1 MKLRFF
7 IIIIVTMFSSTF
19 VMGENYTCTDE
30 LRTGIFK
37 EKEKW
42 TSKEIRKLK
51 FTVKL
56 EGIKINFKVDGEDS
70 FSGCNDFKY
79 DKFTDIYQCSNF
91 AKGWGEPENIYYEIF
106 SFSPSRLRFSWSYL
120 PGYILDK
127 KGNSPMV
134 GGGTC
139 SASIPTEKDA
149 ISGAELIA
157 RGS

>member
-1 MKLRFF
+1 MNLKFF
-7 IIIIVTMFSSTF
+7 FLIIVTMFSSTF
-19 VMGENYTCTDE
+19 VMGINYSCTDE

-37 EKEKW
+37 GKEKW
-42 TSKEIRKLK
+42 TSKEIRELK

-70 FSGCNDFKY
+70 YSGCHDFKY

-91 AKGWGEPENIYYEIF
+91 AKGWGEPQNVYYEIF

-139 SASIPTEKDA
+139 AALIPTEKEG
-149 ISGAELIA
+149 IPGESLIA
-157 RGS
+157 RGT